1 VCRGRFA
8 LDINRITRKNGA
20 PENEAPMTHRQGKI
34 ALPAMTP
41 GTRRSIAMH
50 RFGKAGARPKAYLQ
64 AAIHANEL
72 PGAMALHHLM
82 PMLAAADRAR
92 RIKGEII
99 VVPTVNPI
107 GLAQLVGNNHLG
119 RYELLGRD
127 NFNRNWPE
135 LAGPVAERIGS
146 RLGRDARA
154 NVAAV
159 RRAALAALAAL
170 KPVNE
175 LQSLRAAIL
184 ALSVDAVV
192 VLDLH
197 CDVQAALHLFIS
209 RKDWP
214 GPAEALAADIGAQ
227 ATLYNEPYPDVLT
240 FSGANGALWA
250 RLAERFPAADI
261 PQACLSATIEY
272 RGQHDVNHRF
282 GESDAKNLFRFL
294 VRRGIIAGRAGRLPR
309 LKAQATPIAGMDVG
323 YVPKPGILIYLVRE
337 GERVKKGQ
345 AVCEVIDPADPRGP
359 RARTPMLSKTD
370 GILFSRRP
378 DGRLA
383 WPGMVA
389 YRIAGARP
397 LAHRKGMSGLD
408 D

>member
-1 VCRGRFA
+1 M
-8 LDINRITRKNGA
+8 
-20 PENEAPMTHRQGKI
+20 PHQQGKI
-34 ALPAMTP
+34 ALPQMTP
-41 GTRRSIAMH
+41 GTRRSIAFH

-135 LAGPVAERIGS
+135 LAGPVAERVGTQ
-146 RLGRDARA
+146 LGRDTNV
-154 NVAAV
+154 NVAAI
-159 RRAALAALAAL
+159 RRAALAALNAL

-175 LQSLRAAIL
+175 LQALRAAIMQ
-184 ALSVDAVV
+184 LSVDADV

-214 GPAEALAADIGAQ
+214 GAAEALAADIGAQ

-250 RLAERFPAADI
+250 RLAERFPAASI

-272 RGQHDVNHRF
+272 RGQHDVNHRL
-282 GESDAKNLFRFL
+282 GASDAKNLFRFL
-294 VRRGIIAGRAGRLPR
+294 LRRGIIAGRAGPLPR
-309 LKAQATPIAGMDVG
+309 LKARATPIAGMDVG
-323 YVPKPGILIYLVRE
+323 YVPQPGILVYHRTEGARVRK
-337 GERVKKGQ
+337 GE
-345 AVCEVIDPADPRGP
+345 AVCEVIDPADPRGAA
-359 RARTPMLSKTD
+359 ARTQMLARTS
-370 GILFSRRP
+370 GILFSRRL

-389 YRIAGARP
+389 YRIAGAKE

>member
-1 VCRGRFA
+1 M
-8 LDINRITRKNGA
+8 
-20 PENEAPMTHRQGKI
+20 PHRHTKI
-34 ALPAMTP
+34 ALPQMTP
-41 GTRRSIAMH
+41 GTRRSIACH

-72 PGAMALHHLM
+72 PGAMALHPLM

-99 VVPTVNPI
+99 VVPAVNPI
-107 GLAQLVGNNHLG
+107 GLAQLVSNNHLG

-135 LAGPVAERIGS
+135 LAAPVAERVGK
-146 RLGRDARA
+146 RLGRDAGA
-154 NVAAV
+154 NVALV

-170 KPVNE
+170 RPANE
-175 LQSLRAAIL
+175 LQALRVAIMR
-184 ALSVDAVV
+184 LSVDADV

-197 CDVQAALHLFIS
+197 CDMQAALHLFIS

-250 RLAERFPAADI
+250 RLAERFAAADI
-261 PQACLSATIEY
+261 PQACLSVTIEY
-272 RGQHDVNHRF
+272 RGQHDVNHRY
-282 GESDAKNLFRFL
+282 GEADAGNLYRFL
-294 VRRGIIAGRAGRLPR
+294 VRRGIIAGRAGPLPR
-309 LKAQATPIAGMDVG
+309 LKARPTPISGMDVG
-323 YVPKPGILIYLVRE
+323 YVPRPGFLTFRVRE
-337 GERVKKGQ
+337 GERVRTGL
-345 AVCEVIDPADPRGP
+345 AVCVVIDPADPRGP
-359 RARTPMLSKTD
+359 RARTPMLSGTD

-389 YRIAGARP
+389 YRIAGPKP
-397 LAHRKGMSGLD
+397 LAHRRGMSGLD